1 MPVKAVC
8 VLSGDVKGTI
18 YFEQNGGTAVTVTG
32 CVEGLPPG
40 KHGLHIH
47 EFGDFSRGWHST
59 GPHYNPYGRDHG
71 GPEDTNRHAGD
82 LGNLVVRPCGMAK
95 IQMVDHQITLVGE
108 HSILGRTL
116 SITEFEDDLGK
127 GGHDYSKTTGNSGNK
142 IACAMIGVAPEEYFQ
157 ERRHLTTHD

>member
-1 MPVKAVC
+1 MARRIK
-8 VLSGDVKGTI
+8 
-18 YFEQNGGTAVTVTG
+18 FETQANIKFKSPSQGGTAVTVTG